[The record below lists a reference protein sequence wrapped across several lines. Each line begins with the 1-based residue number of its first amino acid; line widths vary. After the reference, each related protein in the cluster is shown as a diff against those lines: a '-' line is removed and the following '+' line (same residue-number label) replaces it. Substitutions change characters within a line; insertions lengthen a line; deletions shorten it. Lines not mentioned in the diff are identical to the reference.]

1 MNTPSNNPITSPDW
15 HEKRLEAIKRL
26 YPDLFTDEGKISV
39 DELQALAQNY
49 DLSLGEKFEFRW
61 PGKMHAKKSAF
72 TASKARLAPDISRSL
87 NFDETENVIIEGENL
102 EVLKLLSKA
111 YYNKVKCIYIDPPYN
126 TGHDF
131 VYSDDYSEDK
141 QAYWEKNGVYHD
153 AVKIDTNT
161 ESAGRYHT
169 NWLNMMMPRLLLAQM
184 MLKDDGVIFVSIDD
198 NEVHNLR
205 KLMDEVFGEE
215 NFVATFIW
223 EKRTTRE
230 NRREMSVNHDYIVAY
245 SKNRTEDDE
254 LFNLLPLTS
263 EVKARYV
270 NPDHDV
276 RGVWQSV
283 SLNAQAG
290 HATPSQ
296 FYEIETPG
304 GRKLHAPAGR
314 CWSVTKERL
323 AELIADNRI
332 WFGEDGKNV
341 PRRKVF
347 LSEIEERGLTPH
359 TLWAANEVGT
369 TDSAK
374 KELNALFHGKSVF
387 DTPKPVGLIR
397 RIVELAVDNEDL
409 ILDFFAGSGATAE
422 AVMAINK
429 EDGGHRKFVLVQLPE
444 EVDEK
449 SEAYKAGY
457 KKISDITIERV
468 KHAGERIHEEKP
480 EVDTGFKVFKLTTS
494 MFPENIYQP
503 DPEKTPEENVQALK
517 DHVARAKQQLL
528 FDPTGKETDLLYE
541 TLVKQGFVL
550 TMTRDQLDTFK
561 DNTVW
566 KVTDGDRSALVC
578 LDVDIKES
586 TITALEGQKD
596 IKFIGLHRA
605 VDTTRK
611 WALTEIFGEAL
622 VLI

>member
-15 HEKRLEAIKRL
+15 REDKLEAIKRL

-39 DELQALAQNY
+39 DELHALAQNY

-72 TASKARLAPDISRSL
+72 TGSKARLAPDTSRSV
-87 NFDETENVIIEGENL
+87 NFDETQNVIIEGENL

-161 ESAGRYHT
+161 ESTGRYHT

-184 MLKDDGVIFVSIDD
+184 MLRDDGVIFVSIDD

-215 NFVATFIW
+215 NFVAQMIW
-223 EKRTTRE
+223 KRRQNVDSRSKTGASSDHEYVIVYRKTEVGRLRGGKKDLSKYS
-230 NRREMSVNHDYIVAY
+230 NPDKDPRGDWMSADMTGLA
-245 SKNRTEDDE
+245 TEDQRPNLHYDLENPATGIVYKCPPTGWRYERKRMQQLIEHDE
-254 LFNLLPLTS
+254 VLFP
-263 EVKARYV
+263 EK
-270 NPDHDV
+270 P
-276 RGVWQSV
+276 
-283 SLNAQAG
+283 
-290 HATPSQ
+290 
-296 FYEIETPG
+296 E
-304 GRKLHAPAGR
+304 GR
-314 CWSVTKERL
+314 
-323 AELIADNRI
+323 
-332 WFGEDGKNV
+332 
-341 PRRKVF
+341 PRRKKFFKDLQDDYTGFSSNLKTVYNTQGTRE
-347 LSEIEERGLTPH
+347 LREI
-359 TLWAANEVGT
+359 
-369 TDSAK
+369 
-374 KELNALFHGKSVF
+374 F
-387 DTPKPVGLIR
+387 DDKDFFDFPKPK
-397 RIVELAVDNEDL
+397 DL
-409 ILDFFAGSGATAE
+409 IKLLVEQGAMAKGDLVLDFFAGSGTTAH
-422 AVMAINK
+422 AVMELNK

-468 KHAGERIHEEKP
+468 KRASTRIHEEKP
-480 EVDTGFKVFKLTTS
+480 DIDTGFKVFKLTTS
-494 MFPENIYQP
+494 MFPENTYQS

-528 FDPTGKETDLLYE
+528 FDPTGKETELLYE
-541 TLVKQGFVL
+541 TLVKQGFML
-550 TMTRDQLDTFK
+550 TMTREPLDNFK

-566 KVTDGDRSALVC
+566 KVADGDRSALVC